1 MKYIK
6 KFKKEYTCNMGAIQ
20 SSINQMLGTVAASAF
35 AVKHT
40 AEQEQEAAVKAAMEK
55 PGIEEEVGQLQEQA
69 YAEQAKAQKTEKQIE
84 EAQKENTPESWQAA
98 GILESEL
105 EEGGKALKILN
116 QKIAARKIMV
126 ERLQKTINKAN
137 KWKLGGNE

>member
-1 MKYIK
+1 
-6 KFKKEYTCNMGAIQ
+6 MGAIQ